1 MYPIAAMRVRCRSR
15 PTFLVGSAAM
25 SRPQPRR
32 PFHRSPGIFRR
43 TIGDMAQV
51 HMTEAEV
58 ASDFAAVLRKV
69 GHGEEV
75 VVNSDG
81 RAVAVIKAADPERRT
96 LSQLIELA
104 GEREK
109 RRGYAVTL
117 DEDYA
122 ADVEQIV
129 RERKPWTRP
138 SWE

>member
-1 MYPIAAMRVRCRSR
+1 M
-15 PTFLVGSAAM
+15 
-25 SRPQPRR
+25 
-32 PFHRSPGIFRR
+32 
-43 TIGDMAQV
+43 

-109 RRGYAVTL
+109 QRGYAITL

-129 RERKPWTRP
+129 RERKPWTP
-138 SWE
+138 SSWE

>member
-1 MYPIAAMRVRCRSR
+1 
-15 PTFLVGSAAM
+15 
-25 SRPQPRR
+25 
-32 PFHRSPGIFRR
+32 
-43 TIGDMAQV
+43 MAQV

-69 GHGEEV
+69 EHGEEV

-109 RRGYAVTL
+109 QRGYAITL

-129 RERKPWTRP
+129 RERKPWTP
-138 SWE
+138 SSWE

>member
-1 MYPIAAMRVRCRSR
+1 M
-15 PTFLVGSAAM
+15 
-25 SRPQPRR
+25 
-32 PFHRSPGIFRR
+32 
-43 TIGDMAQV
+43 
-51 HMTEAEV
+51 
-58 ASDFAAVLRKV
+58 
-69 GHGEEV
+69 
-75 VVNSDG
+75 
-81 RAVAVIKAADPERRT
+81 IKAADPERRT